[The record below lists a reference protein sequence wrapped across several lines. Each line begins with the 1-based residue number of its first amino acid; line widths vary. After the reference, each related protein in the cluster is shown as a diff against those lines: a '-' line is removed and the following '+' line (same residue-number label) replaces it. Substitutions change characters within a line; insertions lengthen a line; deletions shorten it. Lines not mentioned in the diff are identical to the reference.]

1 MRFGPLPLAEARGAI
16 MAHSLRAGERM
27 IRKGTVLDAE
37 AIDALRAAG
46 RDEVVAAQLDPGDV
60 PEDIAADRL
69 AQCVLSPLLA
79 RSRAATGRVNLV
91 AETPGLLL
99 VDASKIDRLNAID
112 ESLTIGTLPNHAV
125 VAPKDLVATIK
136 VIPFAV
142 PGTVLTVAETLAR
155 QGGPAL
161 TLAPFHHLKVG
172 LVVTELPGLKDSVTE
187 KTIAATEA
195 RVTRLTGTL
204 LPPVRCPH
212 DEASIARALEGLIAG
227 SGDPRGDQGSADLLL
242 VVGASAVVDRR
253 DVGPAG
259 IVRAGGEILHFG
271 MPVDPGNLICLGR
284 IGARPALVLPGCA
297 RSPVLNGIDFVLT
310 RLFAGLAV
318 TSAEVMRMGVG
329 GLLKEFET
337 RPLPREKAPS
347 TPRSGMAPRAAPTVA
362 AVVLAAGRSRRMAP
376 HNKLLVPDRTGKPMI
391 ARVVD
396 NVLSSGARPV
406 LVVLG
411 HQAEE
416 VEKLLAGK
424 PVRFVHAPDYAEGLS
439 ASLKAGIAA
448 VPPESAAAIVCLGD
462 MPLVTGRMIDRLLG
476 AYDPTEG
483 RRIVLPTFRGKQGN
497 PMLWDRTFFSEILAI
512 TGDSGARFL
521 AGKHLESVAEVEMAD
536 DAVLRDF
543 DTTESL
549 ATLPARLRPEGMA
562 EGVIR

>member
-1 MRFGPLPLAEARGAI
+1 MKFGPVPLAEARGAI

-37 AIDALRAAG
+37 AIAALQATG
-46 RDEVVAAQLDPGDV
+46 RDEVIAAQLDPGDV
-60 PEDIAADRL
+60 PEDLAADRL
-69 AQCVLSPLLA
+69 AQCVLAPLLA

-91 AETPGLLL
+91 AEVPGLLR
-99 VDASKIDRLNAID
+99 VDAGKIDRLNAID
-112 ESLTIGTLPNHAV
+112 ESLTIGTLPDYAV

-142 PGTVLTVAETLAR
+142 PGTVLAVAEALAR

-161 TLAPFHHLKVG
+161 TLAPFQALKVG

-187 KTIAATEA
+187 KTIAATEE

-204 LPPVRCPH
+204 LSPVHCAH
-212 DEASIARALEGLIAG
+212 DETSIARALERLIAPNG
-227 SGDPRGDQGSADLLL
+227 SDGGADLLL

-253 DVGPAG
+253 DVGPMG

-310 RLFAGLAV
+310 RLFARLKVVPADL
-318 TSAEVMRMGVG
+318 MRMGVG
-329 GLLKEFET
+329 GLLKEFEM
-337 RPLPREKAPS
+337 RPLPREKAPA
-347 TPRSGMAPRAAPTVA
+347 TPRTGAAPRPAPSIA
-362 AVVLAAGRSRRMAP
+362 AVVLGAGRSRRMAP
-376 HNKLLVPDRTGKPMI
+376 HNKLLIPDKTGKPMI

-411 HQAEE
+411 HMAEE
-416 VEKLLAGK
+416 VETALAGR
-424 PVRFVHAPDYAEGLS
+424 PVRYVHAPDYAEGLA

-448 VPPESAAAIVCLGD
+448 VPPECAAAVVCLGD
-462 MPLVTGRMIDRLLG
+462 MPLVTGRMIDRLLA

-497 PMLWDRTFFSEILAI
+497 PMLWDRSFFPEILEI

-521 AGKHLESVAEVEMAD
+521 VGKHLEVVAEIEMAD

-549 ATLPARLRPEGMA
+549 ATLPARLRPEGVL
-562 EGVIR
+562 G